1 MRLPRRRTTR
11 EHEGAR
17 PFRRFLREPTAVVGA
32 VLLIVV
38 TFPLYAASWVAPDD
52 PYVVDVPHRLAGFSR
67 THPLGTDGLG
77 RDMLSRMLYGGRK
90 SVLLTLAVTVLIT
103 FVGVFLGILAGMRG
117 GVIDRLVVQLVDI
130 VQAVPIVIVS
140 MVTIAVLGAG
150 TSKLI
155 FVIAVLGWP
164 RHTRVVR
171 AATLSLRER
180 QFIESCRVLGA
191 SRLRIAVRHVVP
203 NIVRPVVVLSTL
215 DVGRILLLISTLS
228 FLGFGARPPAPE
240 WGSML
245 ADARR
250 YFFVAPR
257 LLIIPGVAIFLVALG
272 ANLFGEGLRDAF
284 EARTG

>member
-1 MRLPRRRTTR
+1 VKGRRRR
-11 EHEGAR
+11 ERRGGTY
-17 PFRRFLREPTAVVGA
+17 FRKFLSEPSAVAGA
-32 VLLIVV
+32 VLLILV
-38 TFPLYAASWVAPDD
+38 TVPLYAASWVAPAD
-52 PYVVDVPHRLAGFSR
+52 PYAVDVPNRLAKFSWS
-67 THPLGTDGLG
+67 HPLGTDGLG

-103 FVGVFLGILAGMRG
+103 VVGVFFGVLAGMRG
-117 GVIDRLVVQLVDI
+117 GIIDRLVVQLVDI
-130 VQAVPIVIVS
+130 VQAVPLVIVS
-140 MVTIAVLGAG
+140 MVTIALLGAG
-150 TSKLI
+150 TSKLV
-155 FVIAVLGWP
+155 FVIAVLGWT

-191 SRLRIAVRHVVP
+191 SRLRIALRHIVP
-203 NIVRPVVVLSTL
+203 NVVRPVVVISTL

-257 LLIIPGVAIFLVALG
+257 LLIIPGAAIFLVALG

-284 EARTG
+284 ESRTS

>member
-1 MRLPRRRTTR
+1 VRRARR
-11 EHEGAR
+11 ERQGGGR
-17 PFRRFLREPTAVVGA
+17 FGKFLREPSAVVGA

-38 TFPLYAASWVAPDD
+38 TVPLYLASWLAPSD
-52 PYVVDVPHRLAGFSR
+52 PYVVDVPNRLAKFSWA
-67 THPLGTDGLG
+67 HPLGTDGLG

-90 SVLLTLAVTVLIT
+90 SVLLTLAVTLLIT
-103 FVGVFLGILAGMRG
+103 VVGGSIGILAGMRG
-117 GVIDRLVVQLVDI
+117 GIIDRLVVQLVDI
-130 VQAVPIVIVS
+130 VQAVPLVIVS
-140 MVTIAVLGAG
+140 MVTIALLGAG
-150 TSKLI
+150 TSKLV
-155 FVIAVLGWP
+155 FVIAVLGWT

-191 SRLRIAVRHVVP
+191 SRLRIAFRHIVP
-203 NIVRPVVVLSTL
+203 NVIRPVVVLSTL

-284 EARTG
+284 ESRTG

>member
-1 MRLPRRRTTR
+1 MKAPRKERQG
-11 EHEGAR
+11 GA
-17 PFRRFLREPTAVVGA
+17 PFRKFLREPAAVIGA

-38 TFPLYAASWVAPDD
+38 TVPLYLASWLAPDD
-52 PYVVDVPHRLAGFSR
+52 PYVVDVPHRLAHFSWR
-67 THPLGTDGLG
+67 HPLGTDGLG
-77 RDMLSRMLYGGRK
+77 RDLFSRMLYGGRK

-103 FVGVFLGILAGMRG
+103 VVGVFFGILAGMRG
-117 GVIDRLVVQLVDI
+117 GLIDRLVVQLVDI
-130 VQAVPIVIVS
+130 VQSVPIVIVS
-140 MVTIAVLGAG
+140 MVTIVLLGVG
-150 TSKLI
+150 TTKLV
-155 FVIAVLGWP
+155 FVIAVVGWT

-180 QFIESCRVLGA
+180 EFIESCRALGA
-191 SRLRIAVRHVVP
+191 SRLRIALRHIVP

-215 DVGRILLLISTLS
+215 DVGRILLVISTLS

-257 LLIIPGVAIFLVALG
+257 LLIIPGVAIFLVALA
-272 ANLFGEGLRDAF
+272 ANLLGEGLRDAF
-284 EARTG
+284 ESRTGMNK